1 MRIYLD
7 KQIFSHLFKQE
18 KPEYITLLKKLYENK
33 TNLLFCYSHAHL
45 LDLKNDKTQIKYR
58 ELEFIET
65 LVNDNYLSYHAL
77 DKNTSCYLAKPSEAF
92 ADVDVQDEPID
103 MSKIFDFDNS
113 LLSPQEREQFTA
125 AKDVL
130 ANLKFDFNIFG
141 QSVLEEEV
149 SNPLSKILPTQTE
162 PMSILDMSEHMLKVL
177 KSMENDPSVYKGLRS
192 VSDKYLNNGKFT
204 IEFDSIDFNEELKDS
219 PLQKTFIEYV
229 TSNLNPKR
237 NKKITNYDFF
247 TNAYLT
253 LDILGIS
260 KDSSK
265 TVKFTNML
273 NDSLHSYYA
282 AYCDILVSD
291 DVAFL
296 KKTKAL
302 YKLLNI
308 ETQVLHIDEFI
319 TAFTFFIDTQE
330 SSKEVF
336 FNLLIND
343 LRSGL
348 ISNTKKSLRFN
359 RETLT
364 IKSKHNYLGHFN
376 RIDNMVEDSKSY
388 AYLYREVSNY
398 SYFSFFREYQIIVNN
413 AVRLFGIDIDFKG
426 EFDWEVEIKEI
437 NGGKW
442 AGRFWDFESFTVLIE
457 INKGTN
463 ALGLLI
469 AVK

>member
-229 TSNLNPKR
+229 TSNLNP
-237 NKKITNYDFF
+237 NGDKKITNYDFF

-348 ISNTKKSLRFN
+348 IYNTKKSLRFN